1 MPSSPSWHRKARRSR
16 SLARARVVRA
26 TTSGTAY
33 KGLQRDI
40 DLLEAHHSRPVYIKA
55 RRLFQC
61 GMGDWISPKGWWGR
75 NSGSAGY
82 PSYYSAKGTG
92 KGNFADGEHNARK
105 DRQREKKKGTQPKGA
120 AKGSQQQ
127 QGEDK
132 TPASSS
138 TAVGPSYTE
147 MLKLSKQPEAKRQQ
161 AASAIEEILA
171 ERPGEDC
178 HKLMAHLKAL
188 LPESS
193 TVSSAGDTSLKTK
206 IHRVGN
212 ALGKATAKV
221 AKHTEE
227 IALKQRTWEKC
238 SLAIREWAATQRKTF
253 EQDIATA
260 KEALE
265 TAQKEEQEAMTQL
278 KELQERLDGKGNVE
292 ETETAPMEEMDENLF
307 DTPPTLQQ
315 KDTGMTP
322 QMKRLSLQL
331 QAANVEK
338 EELKRQNQQMM
349 EETQKLFFQ
358 MQQQGKQPVEEVQV
372 VGSMSAAEVQA
383 KLDQD
388 RARQVRQKQLERA
401 RATVIQDQLA
411 EQKAKDDHR
420 RDERER
426 SPRKNGDSQGSL
438 HSLNS
443 LT

>member
-1 MPSSPSWHRKARRSR
+1 M
-16 SLARARVVRA
+16 ARARIAQA
-26 TTSGTAY
+26 TTTGTAY
-33 KGLQRDI
+33 GRLQEDI

-55 RRLFQC
+55 RRLLQC
-61 GMGDWISPKGWWGR
+61 GMGDWISPKSWWGR

-120 AKGSQQQ
+120 AKGSQQH
-127 QGEDK
+127 QGGRQDSSFLVYSCWTFLHRDVEAEQTTRSQTTASCQRHRGDPCRAARRRLPKVDCPPEGIATGVELCLQCRGHVVEDQD
-132 TPASSS
+132 PSSGKCTWKS
-138 TAVGPSYTE
+138 DCEG
-147 MLKLSKQPEAKRQQ
+147 SK
-161 AASAIEEILA
+161 
-171 ERPGEDC
+171 
-178 HKLMAHLKAL
+178 
-188 LPESS
+188 
-193 TVSSAGDTSLKTK
+193 
-206 IHRVGN
+206 
-212 ALGKATAKV
+212 
-221 AKHTEE
+221 KHTEE

-238 SLAIREWAATQRKTF
+238 SLAIREWAAMQRKTF

-265 TAQKEEQEAMTQL
+265 TAQKEEKEAMTQL

-292 ETETAPMEEMDENLF
+292 ETEMAPMEELDENLF
-307 DTPPTLQQ
+307 DTPPALEQ
-315 KDTGMTP
+315 KATGMTP

-358 MQQQGKQPVEEVQV
+358 MQQQGKQPVDEVQV
-372 VGSMSAAEVQA
+372 VDSMSAAEAQA

-401 RATVIQDQLA
+401 RATVIQEQLA
-411 EQKAKDDHR
+411 EQKAKEDLR
-420 RDERER
+420 RDDRER
-426 SPRKNGDSQGSL
+426 SPRKNGDSQGPVIPS
-438 HSLNS
+438 
-443 LT
+443 TP